1 MIKYQN
7 HETITVM
14 KAQLVAVVDSD
25 IILETI
31 CFGLQFMKVV

>member
-1 MIKYQN
+1 MISYQN

-14 KAQLVAVVDSD
+14 KALLVVVVDSD

-31 CFGLQFMKVV
+31 CFGL